1 MAESVSRGDHN
12 LEFLEIVKLEFRQ
25 LREQLV
31 DHVCREVR
39 EFMNSKHDGHG
50 PLHVRHEQ
58 HLQVLPLPTDGTASA
73 ESCKRFNRSDCS
85 ETSSEQAPEIP
96 EEGSDWLYRPGKA
109 FAPSRMLKKI
119 GEDDMIKRTSSFG
132 GLITLKRRFSGQ
144 AFEQPL
150 WDEGSKR
157 FVKDLSHHSHHPLR
171 NAGTAFPSVPDV
183 PNVPAP
189 ALEVEPAMGALEE
202 ESEEAPAKTET
213 EHTETETIQAFQ
225 SKTAIASPSRTS
237 GPSGLDKV
245 FSFQRHSS
253 VEFGFRESVLQ
264 RLAWR
269 VVSNMVFESTS
280 MFMLIANSIA
290 IGIQTDYVA
299 SNMVSTVPAYLRA
312 LDIVFCIFFALE
324 LSVRLPA
331 FGRRFFTMTGCGWNV
346 LDLILVSSQ
355 VAEEILFAVAMH
367 TGGGTVQ
374 YNTEMMRIVR
384 ILRAIKVVRLVGAV
398 RFAQD
403 LQLLINC
410 LFLSLKQFLWSALLL
425 LLAIYV
431 VAIYITQAATAYR
444 LENSES
450 QHDSASQQE
459 KMTKWWGSMPQSVLS
474 LFQGV
479 TGGVDWHEIADPLI
493 IGISPWFGLL
503 FIVFMA
509 FCILAL
515 LNVIT
520 GTFVE
525 TMSQQAKD
533 LKLRNRVLQ
542 ARRLF
547 CEIDLDG
554 SGFISPEEIVDHTS
568 NPAVQEFFESI
579 DVHPSEAHRLL
590 EVIDIDGNG
599 KINFEEFLEASMRL
613 NGAARSS
620 DLILLAR
627 EMKRF
632 HASQLKYLSDLKST
646 LLTLRPALM

>member
-1 MAESVSRGDHN
+1 
-12 LEFLEIVKLEFRQ
+12 
-25 LREQLV
+25 
-31 DHVCREVR
+31 
-39 EFMNSKHDGHG
+39 
-50 PLHVRHEQ
+50 
-58 HLQVLPLPTDGTASA
+58 
-73 ESCKRFNRSDCS
+73 
-85 ETSSEQAPEIP
+85 
-96 EEGSDWLYRPGKA
+96 
-109 FAPSRMLKKI
+109 
-119 GEDDMIKRTSSFG
+119 
-132 GLITLKRRFSGQ
+132 
-144 AFEQPL
+144 
-150 WDEGSKR
+150 
-157 FVKDLSHHSHHPLR
+157 
-171 NAGTAFPSVPDV
+171 
-183 PNVPAP
+183 
-189 ALEVEPAMGALEE
+189 MGALEE

-324 LSVRLPA
+324 LSVRLAA

>member
-1 MAESVSRGDHN
+1 MRLTLGCLAG
-12 LEFLEIVKLEFRQ
+12 
-25 LREQLV
+25 
-31 DHVCREVR
+31 
-39 EFMNSKHDGHG
+39 NSWDC
-50 PLHVRHEQ
+50 E
-58 HLQVLPLPTDGTASA
+58 D
-73 ESCKRFNRSDCS
+73 KRR
-85 ETSSEQAPEIP
+85 SSEPESTGP
-96 EEGSDWLYRPGKA
+96 VEKA
-109 FAPSRMLKKI
+109 DK
-119 GEDDMIKRTSSFG
+119 
-132 GLITLKRRFSGQ
+132 
-144 AFEQPL
+144 
-150 WDEGSKR
+150 
-157 FVKDLSHHSHHPLR
+157 
-171 NAGTAFPSVPDV
+171 
-183 PNVPAP
+183 
-189 ALEVEPAMGALEE
+189 
-202 ESEEAPAKTET
+202 
-213 EHTETETIQAFQ
+213 IQAFQ
-225 SKTAIASPSRTS
+225 PKSATS
-237 GPSGLDKV
+237 TNRNSVVGLDKV
-245 FSFQRHSS
+245 FSFKRQASMEFVSVRTFIIQRI
-253 VEFGFRESVLQ
+253 
-264 RLAWR
+264 AWSI
-269 VVSNMVFESTS
+269 VSNMFFESAS
-280 MFMLIANSIA
+280 MFMLCANSLA
-290 IGIQTDYVA
+290 IGIQTDYIA
-299 SNMVSTVPAYLRA
+299 SNMASSVPSELRA
-312 LDIVFCIFFALE
+312 LDVIFCVFFALE
-324 LSVRLPA
+324 LCVRVLA
-331 FGRRFFTMTGCGWNV
+331 FGRRFFTMTGCGWNI
-346 LDLILVSSQ
+346 LDLILVSAQ
-355 VAEEILFAVAMH
+355 VAEEILLAIAE
-367 TGGGTVQ
+367 TSAGGNPLQ
-374 YNTEMMRIVR
+374 YNTEMMRVVR

-444 LENSES
+444 LENVGTTVVGEIGEY
-450 QHDSASQQE
+450 DR
-459 KMTKWWGSMPQSVLS
+459 MTKWWGSMPQSVLS

-493 IGISPWFGLL
+493 VGISPWFGLL

-568 NPAVQEFFESI
+568 NPAVTLGLISQWLPSLLSLPLVLHSLIAWKALPCSHAAASGRQEFFESI

-632 HASQLKYLSDLKST
+632 HASQLNSLSDLKNM
-646 LLTLRPALM
+646 LQPGLV

>member
-1 MAESVSRGDHN
+1 VWD
-12 LEFLEIVKLEFRQ
+12 
-25 LREQLV
+25 
-31 DHVCREVR
+31 
-39 EFMNSKHDGHG
+39 
-50 PLHVRHEQ
+50 
-58 HLQVLPLPTDGTASA
+58 
-73 ESCKRFNRSDCS
+73 
-85 ETSSEQAPEIP
+85 ETS
-96 EEGSDWLYRPGKA
+96 R
-109 FAPSRMLKKI
+109 
-119 GEDDMIKRTSSFG
+119 
-132 GLITLKRRFSGQ
+132 
-144 AFEQPL
+144 
-150 WDEGSKR
+150 R
-157 FVKDLSHHSHHPLR
+157 FVKDLSHSPLR
-171 NAGTAFPSVPDV
+171 QAGQPGQGALPSLPDL
-183 PNVPAP
+183 PNMPAP
-189 ALEVEPAMGALEE
+189 ALEVEPTPEEDEE
-202 ESEEAPAKTET
+202 EEEEQEEKLKVDHRHSSEQTET
-213 EHTETETIQAFQ
+213 EDRLQAFQ
-225 SKTAIASPSRTS
+225 GKASLTS
-237 GPSGLDKV
+237 PNRSSVTGFDKV
-245 FSFQRHSS
+245 FSFQRKASM
-253 VEFGFRESVLQ
+253 EFKRDFRLQ
-264 RLAWR
+264 RIAFA
-269 VVSNMVFESTS
+269 VVSNMFFESAS
-280 MFMLIANSIA
+280 MFMLCANSVA
-290 IGIQTDYVA
+290 IGIQTNYLA
-299 SNMVSTVPAYLRA
+299 SNMVSAVPSYLRA
-312 LDIVFCIFFALE
+312 LDIIFCVFFAIE
-324 LSVRLPA
+324 LVVRLMA
-331 FGRRFFTMTGCGWNV
+331 FGKRFFVMTGCGWNV
-346 LDLILVSSQ
+346 LDLILVSAQ
-355 VAEEILFAVAMH
+355 VAEEILLGIAEMNAE
-367 TGGGTVQ
+367 GGTVP
-374 YNTEMMRIVR
+374 YNTEMMRVVR

-444 LENSES
+444 LENPAGQNPGES
-450 QHDSASQQE
+450 VESA
-459 KMTKWWGSMPQSVLS
+459 MTKWWGSMPQSVLS

-493 IGISPWFGLL
+493 TGISPWFGLL

-554 SGFISPEEIVDHTS
+554 SGFISPDEIVDHTS

-579 DVHPSEAHRLL
+579 DVHPSEAQRLL

-632 HASQLKYLSDLKST
+632 HASQLKYLNDLKS
-646 LLTLRPALM
+646 LISSAQPSLM